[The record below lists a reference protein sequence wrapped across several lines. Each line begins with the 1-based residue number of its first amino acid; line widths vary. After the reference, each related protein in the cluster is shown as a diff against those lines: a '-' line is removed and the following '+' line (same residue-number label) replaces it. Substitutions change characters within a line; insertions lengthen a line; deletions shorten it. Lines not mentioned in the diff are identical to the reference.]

1 MKEYFI
7 NLKND
12 KNKLWFFEIVSVL
25 VLSLGF
31 TLALKYISKKINT
44 SLVSANINVIYKGDS
59 KITKDLFLPIKEN
72 EIEEYGA
79 VANFTVKGAEN
90 NVTDNNI
97 VYDITL
103 TDIDITDGLLDEN
116 FKFQLLKND
125 VIIGEG
131 NFSSLQ
137 VEKKGEK
144 YKYYQRVIL
153 NENVLNLPKYTDT
166 ADSFQ
171 LRIYILD
178 NGSDQSSLMGQ
189 RFRAKVEI
197 ATYTTKVFTNRD
209 RYTNLITRSCPK
221 NTVTPVYVDNSG
233 ANTPVLA
240 EGMIPVVY
248 DEGLGIWLKADT
260 NAGWYNYTDKIW
272 ANAVMVKNDA
282 SKESLCSR
290 SRTDYIEAMPF
301 TPIME
306 EDILAYYVW
315 IPRYKYKLFNVSYSS
330 GTSPSLI
337 DVVFENKT
345 ASTGI
350 AKCTTSE
357 IGVETCQNKANG
369 NYYTHPAF
377 TFGNQE
383 LTGIWVGKFETTG
396 NDITPTIKPNEISLR
411 NQNVS
416 TQFITSQK
424 FNSASYLTNIETNQ
438 ADAHMMKN
446 IEWGAVAY
454 LKQSKYGLGI
464 TDIAMNN
471 SSGFYTGRSSGDP
484 SKTDYSSEGTYKYN
498 EPKTN
503 KELIAGSGI
512 EITISSP
519 KSDNTYTWTNIG
531 TSDSP
536 IWKSANQGISSSS
549 TSLTYNFI
557 LTGKGVISF
566 DYSVSSE
573 SVSYDYLYYT
583 LKQGDNI
590 IDGTGETTKIGGTSY
605 GTSDASMTY
614 ISKLHV
620 LEPGAYTLEFIYRK
634 DGSSDSGTDSG
645 YVKNVKVINDAE
657 VNIVNFIEQGG
668 GAASTNG
675 NVTGVYD
682 MSGGAYE
689 HVMGVV
695 QDNTNTRSPMSGNNV
710 GENSGYLGKVGVNY
724 INSGNTLAFPN
735 AKYYDLYANGTT
747 INDQTAYNRS
757 HLGDATGETKSWYD
771 DNSYFISAALP
782 WFLRG
787 GYYSN
792 KSITGIFNFYNIYG
806 NNNYNYTFRSVLT
819 VTK

>member
-12 KNKLWFFEIVSVL
+12 KNKLWLFEIVSVL

-197 ATYTTKVFTNRD
+197 ATYTTKVFTNRN

-315 IPRYKYKLFNVSYSS
+315 IPRYKYKLFNVSYSG

>member
-12 KNKLWFFEIVSVL
+12 KNKLWLFEIVSVL

-260 NAGWYNYTDKIW
+260 NAGWFNYNEKIW

-315 IPRYKYKLFNVSYSS
+315 IPRYKYKLFNVSYSG

-573 SVSYDYLYYT
+573 GDDYDYLYYT

-782 WFLRG
+782 CFLRG

>member
-12 KNKLWFFEIVSVL
+12 KNKLWLFEIVSVL

-260 NAGWYNYTDKIW
+260 NAGWFNYNEKIW

-315 IPRYKYKLFNVSYSS
+315 IPRYKYKLFNVSYSG

-573 SVSYDYLYYT
+573 GDDYDYLYYT

-620 LEPGAYTLEFIYRK
+620 LEPGSYTLEFIYRK

>member
-12 KNKLWFFEIVSVL
+12 KNKLWLFEIVSVL

-682 MSGGAYE
+682 MS
-689 HVMGVV
+689 
-695 QDNTNTRSPMSGNNV
+695 
-710 GENSGYLGKVGVNY
+710 
-724 INSGNTLAFPN
+724 
-735 AKYYDLYANGTT
+735 
-747 INDQTAYNRS
+747 
-757 HLGDATGETKSWYD
+757 
-771 DNSYFISAALP
+771 
-782 WFLRG
+782 
-787 GYYSN
+787 
-792 KSITGIFNFYNIYG
+792 
-806 NNNYNYTFRSVLT
+806 
-819 VTK
+819 

>member
-12 KNKLWFFEIVSVL
+12 KNKLWLFEIVSVL

-260 NAGWYNYTDKIW
+260 NAGWFNYNEKIW

-315 IPRYKYKLFNVSYSS
+315 IPRYKYKLFNVSYSG

-383 LTGIWVGKFETTG
+383 LTGICVGKFETTG

-484 SKTDYSSEGTYKYN
+484 SKTDYSSEWTYKYN

>member
-12 KNKLWFFEIVSVL
+12 KNKLWLFEIVSVL

-315 IPRYKYKLFNVSYSS
+315 IPRYKYKLFNVSYSG

>member
-1 MKEYFI
+1 MD
-7 NLKND
+7 NL
-12 KNKLWFFEIVSVL
+12 V
-25 VLSLGF
+25 
-31 TLALKYISKKINT
+31 ISKKKRNLIIGI
-44 SLVSANINVIYKGDS
+44 SLSLIIMIIGTTYAYFTWQSSNNPLVNITVEDMADVVFKGG
-59 KITKDLFLPIKEN
+59 N
-72 EIEEYGA
+72 
-79 VANFTVKGAEN
+79 
-90 NVTDNNI
+90 
-97 VYDITL
+97 
-103 TDIDITDGLLDEN
+103 DIDITDIGPVLDYNDGEITEFYIKKKIEDNLDLSINITPTLLPDNLKHESFKVKLLSSNDNITYNEVSEIN
-116 FKFQLLKND
+116 FKDKEQDTKYELSVVELNQNKTYYK
-125 VIIGEG
+125 IIFYIDG
-131 NFSSLQ
+131 NMYNPNTIQGNS
-137 VEKKGEK
+137 
-144 YKYYQRVIL
+144 
-153 NENVLNLPKYTDT
+153 
-166 ADSFQ
+166 
-171 LRIYILD
+171 
-178 NGSDQSSLMGQ
+178 
-189 RFRAKVEI
+189 FRARIDVSVN
-197 ATYTTKVFTNRD
+197 TK
-209 RYTNLITRSCPK
+209 CPI
-221 NTVTPVYVDNSG
+221 NTVTPVYTDNSG
-233 ANTPVLA
+233 ANAPVLA

-248 DEGLGIWLKADT
+248 DEGLGYWIKADI

-272 ANAVMVKNDA
+272 ANAVMVKTDA
-282 SKESLCSR
+282 TEGVECSKSR
-290 SRTDYIEAMPF
+290 SYYMNAPAY
-301 TPIME
+301 TPVKE

-315 IPRYKYKLFNVSYSS
+315 IPRYKYKLFNVSYSG

-519 KSDNTYTWTNIG
+519 KSDNTYTWTTIG

-536 IWKSANQGISSSS
+536 IWKSAHQGIRSSY

-689 HVMGVV
+689 YVMGVV

>member
-12 KNKLWFFEIVSVL
+12 KNKLWLFEIVSVL

-178 NGSDQSSLMGQ
+178 NGSDQNSLMGQ

-197 ATYTTKVFTNRD
+197 VTYTTKVFTNRD

-260 NAGWYNYTDKIW
+260 NAGWFNYNEKIW

-315 IPRYKYKLFNVSYSS
+315 IPRYKYKLFNVSYSG

-350 AKCTTSE
+350 TKCTTSE

-695 QDNTNTRSPMSGNNV
+695 QDNANTRSPMSGNNV

>member
-12 KNKLWFFEIVSVL
+12 KNKLWLFEIVSVL

-315 IPRYKYKLFNVSYSS
+315 IPRYKYKLFNVSYSG

-573 SVSYDYLYYT
+573 GDDYDYLYYT

>member
-12 KNKLWFFEIVSVL
+12 KNKLWLFEIVSVL

-260 NAGWYNYTDKIW
+260 NAGWFNYNEKIW

-315 IPRYKYKLFNVSYSS
+315 IPRYKYKLFNVSYSG

-383 LTGIWVGKFETTG
+383 LTGICVGKFETTG

-484 SKTDYSSEGTYKYN
+484 SKTDYSSE
-498 EPKTN
+498 
-503 KELIAGSGI
+503 
-512 EITISSP
+512 
-519 KSDNTYTWTNIG
+519 
-531 TSDSP
+531 
-536 IWKSANQGISSSS
+536 
-549 TSLTYNFI
+549 
-557 LTGKGVISF
+557 
-566 DYSVSSE
+566 
-573 SVSYDYLYYT
+573 
-583 LKQGDNI
+583 
-590 IDGTGETTKIGGTSY
+590 
-605 GTSDASMTY
+605 
-614 ISKLHV
+614 
-620 LEPGAYTLEFIYRK
+620 
-634 DGSSDSGTDSG
+634 
-645 YVKNVKVINDAE
+645 
-657 VNIVNFIEQGG
+657 
-668 GAASTNG
+668 
-675 NVTGVYD
+675 
-682 MSGGAYE
+682 
-689 HVMGVV
+689 
-695 QDNTNTRSPMSGNNV
+695 
-710 GENSGYLGKVGVNY
+710 
-724 INSGNTLAFPN
+724 
-735 AKYYDLYANGTT
+735 
-747 INDQTAYNRS
+747 
-757 HLGDATGETKSWYD
+757 
-771 DNSYFISAALP
+771 
-782 WFLRG
+782 
-787 GYYSN
+787 
-792 KSITGIFNFYNIYG
+792 
-806 NNNYNYTFRSVLT
+806 
-819 VTK
+819 

>member
-12 KNKLWFFEIVSVL
+12 KNKLWLFEIVSVL

-90 NVTDNNI
+90 NVTDKDI
-97 VYDITL
+97 IYDITL

-209 RYTNLITRSCPK
+209 RCTNLITRSCPK

-260 NAGWYNYTDKIW
+260 NAGWFNYNEKIW

-657 VNIVNFIEQGG
+657 VNVVNFIEQGG

-675 NVTGVYD
+675 SVTGVYD

>member
-12 KNKLWFFEIVSVL
+12 KNKLWLFEIVSVL

-260 NAGWYNYTDKIW
+260 NAGWFNYNEKIW

-315 IPRYKYKLFNVSYSS
+315 IPRYKYKLFNVSYSG

-573 SVSYDYLYYT
+573 GDDYDYLYYT

-634 DGSSDSGTDSG
+634 DGSSDSGSDSG

>member
-1 MKEYFI
+1 MKEYFL

-12 KNKLWFFEIVSVL
+12 KNKLWLFEIVSVL

>member
-12 KNKLWFFEIVSVL
+12 KNKLWLFEIVSVL

-59 KITKDLFLPIKEN
+59 KITKDLFLPIKDN

-90 NVTDNNI
+90 NVTDKDI
-97 VYDITL
+97 IYDITL

>member
-12 KNKLWFFEIVSVL
+12 KNKLWLFEIVSVL

-260 NAGWYNYTDKIW
+260 NAGWFNYNEKIW

-315 IPRYKYKLFNVSYSS
+315 IPRYKYKLFNVSYSG

-782 WFLRG
+782 
-787 GYYSN
+787 
-792 KSITGIFNFYNIYG
+792 
-806 NNNYNYTFRSVLT
+806 
-819 VTK
+819 

>member
-12 KNKLWFFEIVSVL
+12 KNKLWLFEIVSVL

-260 NAGWYNYTDKIW
+260 NAGWFNYNEKIW

-536 IWKSANQGISSSS
+536 IWKSANQGVASSS
-549 TSLTYNFI
+549 TTLTYAFT
-557 LTGKGVISF
+557 LTGQGVLSF
-566 DYSVSSE
+566 DYSASSE
-573 SVSYDYLYYT
+573 SASFDYLYYT
-583 LKQGDNI
+583 IKQGDNI
-590 IDGTGETTKIGGTSY
+590 IDSTGTSTKIGGTSY
-605 GTSDASMTY
+605 GTADVSMTY
-614 ISKLHV
+614 VSKTHI
-620 LEPGAYTLEFIYRK
+620 LEVGTYTLEFTYRK
-634 DGSSDSGTDSG
+634 DSSDDSGTDSG
-645 YVKNVKVINDAE
+645 YVKNVKVIDGAE
-657 VNIVNFIEQGG
+657 ARITYLIEQGG
-668 GAASTNG
+668 GAASTTG
-675 NVTGVYD
+675 NVTGIYD
-682 MSGGAYE
+682 MAGGSWEY
-689 HVMGVV
+689 VMGNLSK
-695 QDNTNTRSPMSGNNV
+695 NTGDSGLTV
-710 GENSGYLGKVGVNY
+710 SEVPAEHIDIYSGTSV
-724 INSGNTLAFPN
+724 SA
-735 AKYYDLYANGTT
+735 
-747 INDQTAYNRS
+747 S
-757 HLGDATGETKSWYD
+757 HLGDATGETEGWYSD
-771 DNSYFISAALP
+771 YANFVYSSRP
-782 WFLRG
+782 WFGRG
-787 GYYSN
+787 GGYVDGDNAGVFDFYYSAGGGSTVN
-792 KSITGIFNFYNIYG
+792 GFRVALSTTGA
-806 NNNYNYTFRSVLT
+806 
-819 VTK
+819 

>member
-12 KNKLWFFEIVSVL
+12 KNKLWLFEIVSVL

-260 NAGWYNYTDKIW
+260 NAGWFNYNEKIW

-315 IPRYKYKLFNVSYSS
+315 IPRYKYKLFNVSYSG

-383 LTGIWVGKFETTG
+383 LTGICVGKFETTG

>member
-12 KNKLWFFEIVSVL
+12 KNKLWLFEIVSVL

-573 SVSYDYLYYT
+573 GDDYDYLYYT